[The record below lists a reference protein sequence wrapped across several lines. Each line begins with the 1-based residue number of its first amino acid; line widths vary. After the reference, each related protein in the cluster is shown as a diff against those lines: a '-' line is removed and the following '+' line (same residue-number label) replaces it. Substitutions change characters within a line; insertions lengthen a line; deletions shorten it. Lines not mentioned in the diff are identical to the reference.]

1 MGLDRGR
8 KPLWLAEARERQG
21 SRDYLELEIRLAKE
35 TSWDVAQERGKVVQ
49 RNRKFVVPS
58 ETVVVVQYLRVL
70 ACSEEL
76 SLRRTISGVCW

>member
-1 MGLDRGR
+1 M
-8 KPLWLAEARERQG
+8 
-21 SRDYLELEIRLAKE
+21 EIRLAKE

-76 SLRRTISGVCW
+76 LLRRMTSGICW